1 MKQTQTKPLETL
13 EELNSRM
20 SRLVEIE
27 SQLKKIDGDKNQK
40 IESVRSEFL
49 ASERDLVFEKEE
61 LDRIVR
67 EFLLK
72 NKDSIFGTKKT
83 VELPFATVK
92 RIDSQEI
99 EIKDE
104 RSKDLPPYTIE
115 LIEKKFPDRADE
127 VIKIEK
133 KVQKNNLKSWTDAD
147 LAKIGATRF
156 YNTNI
161 NYKLRLELEE
171 TDIAKPV

>member
-1 MKQTQTKPLETL
+1 MKQTQTKPLESL
-13 EELNSRM
+13 EELNNRL

-27 SQLKKIDGDKNQK
+27 SQLKKIDGEKNQK
-40 IESVRSEFL
+40 VEQIRTEFIE
-49 ASERDLVFEKEE
+49 AERDLVFEKEE
-61 LDRIVR
+61 LDQIVR
-67 EFLLK
+67 AFLLE

-104 RSKDLPPYTIE
+104 KSKDLPPYTVE
-115 LIEKKFPDRADE
+115 LIEKKFPERADE

-171 TDIAKPV
+171 TDIAKKV